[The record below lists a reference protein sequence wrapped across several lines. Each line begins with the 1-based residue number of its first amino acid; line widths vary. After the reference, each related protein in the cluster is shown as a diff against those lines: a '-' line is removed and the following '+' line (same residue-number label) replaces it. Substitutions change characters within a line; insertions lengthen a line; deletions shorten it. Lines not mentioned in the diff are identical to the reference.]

1 MSSDEIIPPGA
12 GTSEAR
18 PKVQAPLSWHNWHA
32 MQSGLPLRG
41 IYECSLFSDAWFIAE
56 ASGKGPYDILNALP
70 STSHAGGMYEW
81 KPALVLRFS
90 IFVPS
95 ELPDMSRTA
104 DDHYHGG
111 WLPDEIAALIA
122 LILGAR
128 ISAGPVE
135 REFDGRDPLGR
146 PRAHS
151 ASRLPILPPSMAAP
165 QIPSLF
171 GQRDLR
177 EFDLIDTF
185 PGLTPDAAIALVK
198 SARLYQQALWVS
210 DMSPETSWL
219 LFVSAIECAAGFW
232 AMVDTTP
239 AERLKRS
246 YPELER
252 ILQEDSGPELV
263 DKVAQ
268 QLQRLIGA
276 QAKFRGFCKRFAPD
290 PPDVRPESGLF
301 DFKRS
306 NFTDA
311 IELIYGYRS
320 RALHGGT
327 PFPKPMCDPPSSYD
341 EAKIVEERPSSIST
355 STLGASWL
363 ASDLPMHLHLFAH
376 ITRSVLLNWWRS
388 LTESSPD
395 AASQV

>member
-1 MSSDEIIPPGA
+1 MMSVNEIAPTGA
-12 GTSEAR
+12 EMPEQ
-18 PKVQAPLSWHNWHA
+18 PKVHAPLSWHNWHA
-32 MQSGLPLRG
+32 MQSGLPLHG

-56 ASGKGPYDILNALP
+56 ALGKGPYDIVNALP

-90 IFVPS
+90 IFVPT
-95 ELPDMSRTA
+95 ELPDMSRTD

-111 WLPDEIAALIA
+111 WLPDEIAALTA

-171 GQRDLR
+171 EQRDLR
-177 EFDLIDTF
+177 KLDLIDNF
-185 PGLTPDAAIALVK
+185 PGLAAGAATALVK

-219 LFVSAIECAAGFW
+219 LLVSAIECAAGFW
-232 AMVDTTP
+232 GVLDTTP
-239 AERLKRS
+239 ADRLKRS
-246 YPELER
+246 YPDLER
-252 ILQEDSGPELV
+252 ILREDSGPELV
-263 DKVAQ
+263 DKVAH

-276 QAKFRGFCKRFAPD
+276 QAKFRGFCKKFSPE
-290 PPDVRPESGLF
+290 PPAVRPQIGKF

-306 NFTDA
+306 NFIDA
-311 IELIYGYRS
+311 IELIYVYRS

-327 PFPKPMCDPPSSYD
+327 PFPRPMCDPPRSYD
-341 EAKIVEERPSSIST
+341 EAGIVEERPSSIAT
-355 STLGASWL
+355 STLGAAWL
-363 ASDLPMHLHLFAH
+363 AKDLPMHLHLFAH
-376 ITRSVLLNWWRS
+376 ITREVLLGWWRS
-388 LTESSPD
+388 LIESTDS
-395 AASQV
+395 AIAKI